1 VASVVLQED
10 FEEMCDVV
18 LFDVLL
24 YPKVIDD
31 QDKTDRAPIMGLISW
46 CQLTLAVPSDVEA
59 LF

>member
-1 VASVVLQED
+1 MASVVLHED
-10 FEEMCDVV
+10 FEEMCDIV

-24 YPKVIDD
+24 SPKVIND
-31 QDKTDRAPIMGLISW
+31 QGKTDGAPIMGLITW